1 MGKLTTLNLLP
12 VGTKGV
18 IQKMDADGPIRR
30 RFQDIGLVL
39 GTQVECIGRSPLK
52 DPSAYL
58 IKGAVIA
65 IRADDCKNIVVL
77 THNTSRQEGIN

>member
-1 MGKLTTLNLLP
+1 MEKLTTLNLLP

-18 IQKMDADGPIRR
+18 IQEMDADEPIRR
-30 RFQDIGLVL
+30 RFQDIGLVN
-39 GTQVECIGRSPLK
+39 GTQIECIGRSPLN

-58 IKGAVIA
+58 IKGAVVA

-77 THNTSRQEGIN
+77 TQNT